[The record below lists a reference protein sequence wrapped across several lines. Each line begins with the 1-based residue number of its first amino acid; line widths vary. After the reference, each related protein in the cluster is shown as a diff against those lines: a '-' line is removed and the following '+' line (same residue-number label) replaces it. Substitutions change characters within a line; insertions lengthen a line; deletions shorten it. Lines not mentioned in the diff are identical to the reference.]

1 MSQEALNIILSC
13 ISIVLTGLLGWGVTA
28 LTAFLNTRIKDKRI
42 AGYLTSLTNIVTTS
56 VKETYQ
62 TYVEAL
68 KKEGKF
74 DADAQKKALDETL
87 AKIKTELPVNIANYV
102 TETFGDLDKYIT
114 SLIESTIYS
123 LKNTTVEVV
132 SD

>member
-28 LTAFLNTRIKDKRI
+28 LTAFLNTKIKDKRI

-68 KKEGKF
+68 KKEGRF